1 MKILY
6 LFLLTVFAFHSS
18 AYSQIPKG
26 DRTLAWAVE
35 SAENDDYNMAFDY
48 AQAGCMESIHL
59 AVTWSGIE
67 PDAGIFDA
75 TFMAATL
82 DAANIYYSLNDVKLE
97 LQIAVTN
104 TVSKEVPTDLM
115 TTDFSDPT
123 LITRFKTL
131 LDTVFAHIPDV
142 EISSLNIGNESDIL
156 FGVDEDQYAAFKTFL
171 DAVAPY
177 AKSRYNTLYG
187 TDIEVGTTLT
197 LYGTINPAQ
206 TALCHSLNEN
216 MDIISITYYPLN
228 NDFTMRSPA
237 AVETDFDDLV
247 AAYPDADKPIHFAEC
262 GYSSSEVCNS
272 SEELQA
278 QFYSEVFRVWDKHYA
293 NIKYISIFK
302 LTDWSHA
309 TVEYLSTYYGIDDP
323 IFLEYLRA
331 LGVRTWDGDGTNKL
345 AYEYILCE
353 LEARDWCAVDCALA
367 GLDESQSSSTEF
379 LTVFPNPV
387 QSQLSI
393 LCREEIDQV
402 KIYTLTGELL
412 TTSNKA
418 TINVN
423 QLPASTYLLQIEL
436 KNGSINFLRF
446 IKE

>member
-1 MKILY
+1 MKILSF
-6 LFLLTVFAFHSS
+6 FLLTVFAFNSS
-18 AYSQIPKG
+18 TYSQVPKG
-26 DRTLAWAVE
+26 DRTMAWAVE
-35 SAENDDYNMAFDY
+35 SAENNDYNMAFDY
-48 AQAGCMESIHL
+48 AQTGCMESIHL

-75 TFMAATL
+75 GFMASTL
-82 DAANIYYSLNDVKLE
+82 DPANIYYSLNDVKLE

-104 TVSKEVPTDLM
+104 TVSKEVPADLM
-115 TTDFSDPT
+115 AVDFSDPS

-142 EISSLNIGNESDIL
+142 EISCLNIGNESDIF
-156 FGVDEDQYAAFKTFL
+156 FGVDEDQYVAFKTFL
-171 DAVAPY
+171 DAVSPY
-177 AKSRYNTLYG
+177 AKSRYNALYG

-197 LYGTINPAQ
+197 LYGTINPLQSAFCQ
-206 TALCHSLNEN
+206 SLNEN
-216 MDIISITYYPLN
+216 MDIVSITYYPLN
-228 NDFTMRSPA
+228 NDFTMRSPT
-237 AVETDFDDLV
+237 AVESDFDELV
-247 AAYPDADKPIHFAEC
+247 ALYPSTEQPIHFAEC

-353 LEARDWCAVDCALA
+353 LEARDWCGVDCALA
-367 GLDESQSSSTEF
+367 GLAESESSSAE
-379 LTVFPNPV
+379 LLSVFPNPV

-393 LCREEIDQV
+393 SCGEELDQV
-402 KIYTLTGELL
+402 NIYNLTGEHLIH
-412 TTSNKA
+412 TTNT
-418 TINVN
+418 TIDVN
-423 QLPASTYLLQIEL
+423 SLPAGTYILEINF
-436 KNGSINFLRF
+436 KNGNINFSRF